1 MWTASFLPE
10 RDELRT
16 KKQNTNQAFA
26 NKTPSWNLAGTLLF
40 RWLRPYQHRP
50 KRVVVLSVLC
60 KCLHIFSLIAA
71 TCSYWLLWLCY
82 TCHHFNSFWCFS
94 VEQPHQHELTVLLR
108 LLLPALF
115 HRGWKA
121 METAETQVHFQLLQ
135 ADLIN
140 SSPWLVVFV
149 AAVSL
154 FYENRTQGTVM
165 GFKAGCKTPWIRF

>member
-82 TCHHFNSFWCFS
+82 TS
-94 VEQPHQHELTVLLR
+94 
-108 LLLPALF
+108 
-115 HRGWKA
+115 
-121 METAETQVHFQLLQ
+121 FQLFLMLFSG
-135 ADLIN
+135 AA
-140 SSPWLVVFV
+140 SSAWTHCAAEAPSACSVSQRVKGHGDSWDTSSLPV
-149 AAVSL
+149 AASRFDKLKPMVS
-154 FYENRTQGTVM
+154 
-165 GFKAGCKTPWIRF
+165 GFCCCCFTLLWEQNSGHCYGLQSRM